1 MIYFLQM
8 QNTPYYKVGWTEV
21 DPQDR
26 LENLQTGCPQKLV
39 LHKCIPGGTVREAYI
54 HAALNDF
61 HANGEWFII
70 PRSPIRFIRY
80 QLWKAG
86 QDVQCFEEH
95 LEPLPD
101 LTKSHRIPPEYNW
114 EMEMMR
120 ARDIP
125 YSRIMET
132 LGVSDTAIKMASNDL
147 TSSSSGMSFSFSST
161 NFPSKKA
168 GFLVSRSKGVPSGRD
183 TR

>member
-70 PRSPIRFIRY
+70 PRSPVRFIRY

-86 QDVQCFEEH
+86 QDVRCFEEH

-101 LTKSHRIPPEYNW
+101 LNKSHRIPPEYNW

-120 ARDIP
+120 AKDIP

-132 LGVSDTAIKMASNDL
+132 LGVSDTAIKMASI
-147 TSSSSGMSFSFSST
+147 TEYKYRTIRQKSER
-161 NFPSKKA
+161 KKPKK
-168 GFLVSRSKGVPSGRD
+168 RS
-183 TR
+183 

>member
-8 QNTPYYKVGWTEV
+8 ANTPYYKVGWTEG
-21 DPQDR
+21 DPKSR
-26 LENLQTGCPQKLV
+26 LEDLQTGCPQKLV

-61 HANGEWFII
+61 HADGEWFVI
-70 PRSPIRFIRY
+70 PRSPIRLVRY

-86 QDVQCFEEH
+86 QDASCFDDY
-95 LEPLPD
+95 LEPFPEKI
-101 LTKSHRIPPEYNW
+101 KSQRMPPEYNW

-125 YSRIMET
+125 YSRIMED
-132 LGVSDTAIKMASNDL
+132 LGVSDTAIKMATITEYKYRTIRQKSERKKPNKRHEHRIQ
-147 TSSSSGMSFSFSST
+147 SS
-161 NFPSKKA
+161 A
-168 GFLVSRSKGVPSGRD
+168 V
-183 TR
+183 